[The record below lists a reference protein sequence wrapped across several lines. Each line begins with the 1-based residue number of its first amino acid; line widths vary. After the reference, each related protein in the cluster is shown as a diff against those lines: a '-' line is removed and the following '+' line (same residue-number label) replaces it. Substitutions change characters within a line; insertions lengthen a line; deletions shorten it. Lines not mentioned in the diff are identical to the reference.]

1 MKLECHLK
9 KGNYPDSCNPPAK
22 RQSVAGSTAASPIV
36 SVSPVIPNRCIDS
49 FLHLDETPLF
59 IHLFG
64 IFYSLF
70 D

>member
-1 MKLECHLK
+1 MPPQIRKL
-9 KGNYPDSCNPPAK
+9 PSDSCNPPAK
-22 RQSVAGSTAASPIV
+22 RQSVAGSTASV

-59 IHLFG
+59 IHLLR
-64 IFYSLF
+64 IFYSLI